1 MVTVIVIGLIICYRM
16 RLRKGPAPPASLP
29 GAEKPDDPENPMPA
43 DNVVSPGAVPSGRLR
58 YPDVIEE
65 APSGR
70 VASWS

>member
-1 MVTVIVIGLIICYRM
+1 M
-16 RLRKGPAPPASLP
+16 RLRKGPAPPANQP
-29 GAEKPDDPENPMPA
+29 GTEKPDDPENPPMPA
-43 DNVVSPGAVPSGRLR
+43 DNVVPPGAIPSGRLR